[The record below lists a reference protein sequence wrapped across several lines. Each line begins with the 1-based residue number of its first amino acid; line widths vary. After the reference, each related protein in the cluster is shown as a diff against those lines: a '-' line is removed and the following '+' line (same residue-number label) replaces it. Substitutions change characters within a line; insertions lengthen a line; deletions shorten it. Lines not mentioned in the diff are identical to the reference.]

1 MAETRITE
9 KDFRSVV
16 QKAADAYIPL
26 VEKALSGTGI
36 STDAYQHQCMANA
49 LIAMDDAAAA
59 AGQESL
65 AVFDKKEIMAA
76 LQQVATLRLNVFA
89 QPRECYFVTRKKK
102 LSDGSWGLSIEMGVE
117 GDGFDGMLQNF
128 GRNVETVYP
137 YWAVR
142 EGDEFEYP
150 AHRGLEITPP
160 LWQPKGAGKYLRV
173 VYPIKFRDGTVQYF
187 IGERADVRANLTAHI
202 TNNMLNETFGI
213 AENRYK
219 ATLDQKRQID
229 ARKEELK
236 ALMEGKDVDEILD
249 IPELQPYISPAWREG
264 SRERMILRKMRNNVV
279 KAVPKDFAS
288 GVSLALYNNSM
299 AAENSGAIEAEFRE
313 LPVPDDTAREVPP
326 PAARP
331 RPEPRENPEKIEKP
345 AEKASPAPA
354 APF

>member
-117 GDGFDGMLQNF
+117 GDLSLIHILQTLPM
-128 GRNVETVYP
+128 RTP
-137 YWAVR
+137 M
-142 EGDEFEYP
+142 P
-150 AHRGLEITPP
+150 ARGL
-160 LWQPKGAGKYLRV
+160 LV
-173 VYPIKFRDGTVQYF
+173 
-187 IGERADVRANLTAHI
+187 H
-202 TNNMLNETFGI
+202 
-213 AENRYK
+213 
-219 ATLDQKRQID
+219 
-229 ARKEELK
+229 
-236 ALMEGKDVDEILD
+236 
-249 IPELQPYISPAWREG
+249 
-264 SRERMILRKMRNNVV
+264 RMHC
-279 KAVPKDFAS
+279 PC
-288 GVSLALYNNSM
+288 
-299 AAENSGAIEAEFRE
+299 
-313 LPVPDDTAREVPP
+313 
-326 PAARP
+326 RP
-331 RPEPRENPEKIEKP
+331 RVPMQMRRKTQTMIFRKC
-345 AEKASPAPA
+345 AAAASVRLAQTKTA
-354 APF
+354 SHHAG